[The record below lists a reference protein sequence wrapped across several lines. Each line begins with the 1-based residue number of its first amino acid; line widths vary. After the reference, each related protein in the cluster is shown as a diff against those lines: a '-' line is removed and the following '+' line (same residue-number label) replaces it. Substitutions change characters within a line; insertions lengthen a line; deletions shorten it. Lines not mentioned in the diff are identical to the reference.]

1 MRPVWRRIINSLPL
15 SPLSKRGLKNV
26 NNLIFPIYNKRKGFK
41 EVKMEEFDV
50 AIIGAGS
57 GGYVAAIR
65 AADLGKKVV
74 IIEHREI
81 GGTCLNRGCIPTKAL
96 LKIAEVYTSAKESKS
111 FGITVEN
118 VSFDPNAIQK
128 RKDAVIRRLVA
139 GIDFLFKSRKI
150 VVKKGNGK
158 LLDEHTIEIT
168 GNEGTEKIKAK
179 DIIIA
184 TGSEPAMIPAFK
196 IDRKNV
202 LTSDEALNLTEYPKN
217 MLIVGAGA
225 IGIEFA
231 TILSAF
237 GTKVTIVEMM
247 PQVVPT
253 LKDIKLASM
262 VQRMLVKK
270 GIEIKTGIKI
280 DNIEIQGNGNVV
292 STLSSGEE
300 LITEKV
306 LVSIGRKLNSTGIGI
321 EELSIKTEK
330 GKILVDEKLRTNI
343 PNIYA
348 IGDVIGGLLL
358 AHKAQK
364 EGDIVAEIIA
374 GKDKK
379 MDYRVVPWAIF
390 SSPEIA
396 RSKRKRYQY
405 RYRGIPVHRKRKSS
419 GYKQYG
425 WGSKNYSKERYKR
438 NYRRTNHRARSIRD
452 DSRTCTGNGKETYF
466 K

>member
-1 MRPVWRRIINSLPL
+1 
-15 SPLSKRGLKNV
+15 
-26 NNLIFPIYNKRKGFK
+26 
-41 EVKMEEFDV
+41 MEEFDV

-65 AADLGKKVV
+65 AADLGKKVA

-96 LKIAEVYTSAKESKS
+96 LKMAEIYTCTKESQS
-111 FGITVEN
+111 FGTIVGN
-118 VSFDPNAIQK
+118 VSFDPNAIQR
-128 RKDAVIRRLVA
+128 RKDAVIQRLVA
-139 GIDFLFKSRKI
+139 GINFLFKARKI

-158 LLDEHTIEIT
+158 FLDPHTIEIT
-168 GNEGTEKIKAK
+168 SDEGIEKIKAK

-184 TGSEPAMIPAFK
+184 TGSEPAMMPAFK

-202 LTSDEALNLTEYPKN
+202 LTSDEALNITEYPKSI
-217 MLIVGAGA
+217 LIVGAGA
-225 IGIEFA
+225 IGVEFS
-231 TILSAF
+231 TIFSTF

-247 PQVVPT
+247 PQVIPA
-253 LKDIKLASM
+253 LKDRKLASM
-262 VQRMLVKK
+262 LQRTLIKK

-292 STLSSGEE
+292 STLSNGEE
-300 LITEKV
+300 ITTEKV

-321 EELSIKTEK
+321 EELGIKTEK

-364 EGDIVAEIIA
+364 EGGIVAEIIA

-396 RSKRKRYQY
+396 SV
-405 RYRGIPVHRKRKSS
+405 GLTEEEA
-419 GYKQYG
+419 
-425 WGSKNYSKERYKR
+425 KE
-438 NYRRTNHRARSIRD
+438 NSID
-452 DSRTCTGNGKETYF
+452 TIVSEFPFIANGKAVVMNSTDGEVKIIAKNDTKEIIGAQIFGPEASMIIAELALAVENKLTLNDIAYTVHVHPTLPETVMEVA
-466 K
+466 KNGLEK

>member
-1 MRPVWRRIINSLPL
+1 
-15 SPLSKRGLKNV
+15 
-26 NNLIFPIYNKRKGFK
+26 
-41 EVKMEEFDV
+41 MEEFDV

-65 AADLGKKVV
+65 AADLGKKVA

-96 LKIAEVYTSAKESKS
+96 LKIAEIYTNAKESRS

-118 VSFDPNAIQK
+118 VSFDPNAIQR
-128 RKDAVIRRLVA
+128 RKDAVIQRLVA
-139 GIDFLFKSRKI
+139 GIDFLLKTRKI
-150 VVKKGNGK
+150 VVKRGSGK

-168 GNEGTEKIKAK
+168 NDEGTEKIKAK
-179 DIIIA
+179 DIVIA
-184 TGSEPAMIPAFK
+184 TGSEPAMIPALK

-217 MLIVGAGA
+217 ILIVGAGA

-231 TILSAF
+231 TVLSAF

-253 LKDIKLASM
+253 LKDRKLASI

-270 GIEIKTGIKI
+270 DIEIKTGTKI
-280 DNIEIQGNGNVV
+280 DNIEIRGNGNVV

-300 LITEKV
+300 ITTEKV

-321 EELSIKTEK
+321 EELGIETER

-343 PNIYA
+343 SNIYA

-364 EGDIVAEIIA
+364 EGDIVAEVIA

-396 RSKRKRYQY
+396 SVGLTEEEAKEN
-405 RYRGIPVHRKRKSS
+405 GIDTVIGEFPFI
-419 GYKQYG
+419 
-425 WGSKNYSKERYKR
+425 
-438 NYRRTNHRARSIRD
+438 A
-452 DSRTCTGNGKETYF
+452 NGKAVAINSTDGEVKIVAKNDT
-466 K
+466 KEIIGAQIIGPEASVMIAELALAMEKKLTLNDIANTIHAHPTLSEAIMEAAKNGLGEAIHAVKK

>member
-1 MRPVWRRIINSLPL
+1 
-15 SPLSKRGLKNV
+15 
-26 NNLIFPIYNKRKGFK
+26 
-41 EVKMEEFDV
+41 MEEFDV

-96 LKIAEVYTSAKESKS
+96 LKMAEIYTCTKESQS
-111 FGITVEN
+111 FGIIVGN
-118 VSFDPNAIQK
+118 VSFDPNAIQR

-139 GIDFLFKSRKI
+139 GINFLFKARKI

-158 LLDEHTIEIT
+158 FLDPHIIEIT
-168 GNEGTEKIKAK
+168 SDEGTEKIKAK

-184 TGSEPAMIPAFK
+184 TGSEPAIMPAFK

-217 MLIVGAGA
+217 ILIVGAGA
-225 IGIEFA
+225 IGVEFS
-231 TILSAF
+231 TIFSAF

-247 PQVVPT
+247 PQVIPA
-253 LKDIKLASM
+253 LKDRKLASM
-262 VQRMLVKK
+262 FQRTLIKK
-270 GIEIKTGIKI
+270 GIEIKTGTKI
-280 DNIEIQGNGNVV
+280 DNIKIQGNGNAV

-300 LITEKV
+300 ITTEKV

-321 EELSIKTEK
+321 EKLGIKTEK
-330 GKILVDEKLRTNI
+330 GKIITNEKLRTNI

-348 IGDVIGGLLL
+348 IGDVIGGSLL

-364 EGDIVAEIIA
+364 EGGIVAEIIA
-374 GKDKK
+374 GEDKK

-396 RSKRKRYQY
+396 SV
-405 RYRGIPVHRKRKSS
+405 GITEEEA
-419 GYKQYG
+419 
-425 WGSKNYSKERYKR
+425 KE
-438 NYRRTNHRARSIRD
+438 NGIDTIVSEFPFLA
-452 DSRTCTGNGKETYF
+452 NGKAVVMNNTDGEVKIIAKNDTKEIIGAQIIGPEASVMIAELALAVENKLTLNDIAYTIHVHPTLPEAIMEVA
-466 K
+466 KSGLEK

>member
-1 MRPVWRRIINSLPL
+1 
-15 SPLSKRGLKNV
+15 
-26 NNLIFPIYNKRKGFK
+26 
-41 EVKMEEFDV
+41 MEEFDV

-96 LKIAEVYTSAKESKS
+96 LKIAEIYTNAKESRS

-139 GIDFLFKSRKI
+139 GIDFLFKARKI
-150 VVKKGNGK
+150 VVKRGSGK

-168 GNEGTEKIKAK
+168 SDEGTEKIKAK
-179 DIIIA
+179 DIVIA

-217 MLIVGAGA
+217 ILIVGAGA

-231 TILSAF
+231 TVLSAF

-253 LKDIKLASM
+253 LKDRKLASI

-270 GIEIKTGIKI
+270 DIEIKTGTKI
-280 DNIEIQGNGNVV
+280 DNIEIRGNGNVV

-300 LITEKV
+300 ITTEKV

-321 EELSIKTEK
+321 EELGIETER

-343 PNIYA
+343 SNIYA

-364 EGDIVAEIIA
+364 EGDIVAEVIA

-396 RSKRKRYQY
+396 SVGLTEEEAKEN
-405 RYRGIPVHRKRKSS
+405 GINTVIGEFPFI
-419 GYKQYG
+419 
-425 WGSKNYSKERYKR
+425 
-438 NYRRTNHRARSIRD
+438 A
-452 DSRTCTGNGKETYF
+452 NGKAVVINSTDGEVKIIAKNDT
-466 K
+466 KEIIGAQIIGPEASVMIAELALAMEKKLTLNDIADTIHTHPTLPEAIMEAAKNGLGEAIHTVKK

>member
-1 MRPVWRRIINSLPL
+1 
-15 SPLSKRGLKNV
+15 
-26 NNLIFPIYNKRKGFK
+26 
-41 EVKMEEFDV
+41 MEEFDV

-81 GGTCLNRGCIPTKAL
+81 GGTCLNRGCIPTKTL
-96 LKIAEVYTSAKESKS
+96 LKIAEIYINAKESKS
-111 FGITVEN
+111 FGIIVEN
-118 VSFDPNAIQK
+118 VSFDPNAIQR

-139 GIDFLFKSRKI
+139 GIDFLFKARKI

-158 LLDEHTIEIT
+158 LLGPHTIEIT
-168 GNEGTEKIKAK
+168 SGEGTEKIKAK
-179 DIIIA
+179 DIVIA

-217 MLIVGAGA
+217 ILIVGAGA

-270 GIEIKTGIKI
+270 GIEIKTGTKI

-300 LITEKV
+300 ITTEKV
-306 LVSIGRKLNSTGIGI
+306 LISIGRKLNSTGIGI
-321 EELSIKTEK
+321 EELGIETER

-396 RSKRKRYQY
+396 SVGLTEEEAKEN
-405 RYRGIPVHRKRKSS
+405 GIDTVIGEFPFI
-419 GYKQYG
+419 
-425 WGSKNYSKERYKR
+425 
-438 NYRRTNHRARSIRD
+438 A
-452 DSRTCTGNGKETYF
+452 NGKAVVINSTDGEVKIIAKNDT
-466 K
+466 KEIIGAQIVGPEASVMIAELALAMERKLTLNDIANTIHAHPTLPEAIMEAAKSGLGKAIHAVKK

>member
-1 MRPVWRRIINSLPL
+1 
-15 SPLSKRGLKNV
+15 
-26 NNLIFPIYNKRKGFK
+26 
-41 EVKMEEFDV
+41 MEEFDV

-396 RSKRKRYQY
+396 SVGLTEEEAKEN
-405 RYRGIPVHRKRKSS
+405 GIDTAIGEFPFI
-419 GYKQYG
+419 
-425 WGSKNYSKERYKR
+425 
-438 NYRRTNHRARSIRD
+438 A
-452 DSRTCTGNGKETYF
+452 NGKAVTINSTDGEVKIIAKNDT
-466 K
+466 KEIIGAQIIGPEASVMIAELALAMEKKLTLNDIANTIHAHPTLPEAIMEAAKSGLGEAIHAVKK